1 MKPWA
6 LVVQCVDR
14 PRLLPVVLDV
24 DSGAFVGALRAVDLD
39 VALELNGNADALDV
53 RTECDIDYTWPR
65 VALAASLN
73 YVCFLFAL
81 YQCGRVYV
89 VRDGALAG
97 VLDASDVD
105 AAIRDHRRHRQD
117 ERQRGRPAIQRRA
130 QQNSN
135 PNAGGLMTAV
145 V

>member
-81 YQCGRVYV
+81 YQCGRRRR
-89 VRDGALAG
+89 RDT
-97 VLDASDVD
+97 
-105 AAIRDHRRHRQD
+105 
-117 ERQRGRPAIQRRA
+117 RPVSYTHLTLPTKRI
-130 QQNSN
+130 
-135 PNAGGLMTAV
+135 V
-145 V
+145 